1 MAKAP
6 RTGGRGPA
14 GTSTL
19 LAVLLG
25 LLVLAIHV
33 LVVGWS
39 LAGDASTDVSV
50 AGYVAMVSGIL
61 LTLALGIGLMA
72 LMFYGNRRQ

>member
-6 RTGGRGPA
+6 RTGGRGRA
-14 GTSTL
+14 GTWTI

-25 LLVLAIHV
+25 LLALAIHV
-33 LVVGWS
+33 LVVGRS
-39 LAGDASTDVSV
+39 SAGNASTDVSV
-50 AGYVAMVSGIL
+50 AGYVAMAFGIL
-61 LTLALGIGLMA
+61 LTLALSIGLMT